1 MLCKEPLPLPLS
13 EGLRDMPCP
22 VVPSRSSNKLPED
35 IVMAAK
41 GQFAKIIQMV
51 DIGQDRAELASMVL
65 L

>member
-1 MLCKEPLPLPLS
+1 VLCKEPLPLPLS